1 MKTCINCNKEFEQKT
16 NRGLEQKYCSTN
28 CRMKSYNERKE
39 AKNNEEINRLRQQ
52 AENGLGVQ
60 DANHLQARFNA
71 SNEVNRALPYNFS
84 SNAIEQLEKTY
95 EAKTE
100 AIKWEMKFNQV
111 SKEVEDLRTK
121 NNVLEMQ
128 LETMDDDGED
138 DGGGIMGTIVKNPQ
152 PVIMIIN
159 YIFDKALEFQKLK
172 EISKTQPP
180 KKTA

>member
-16 NRGLEQKYCSTN
+16 NRGLEQRYCSTN

-39 AKNNEEINRLRQQ
+39 AKNNEEIDRLRQQ
-52 AENGLGVQ
+52 AASGLGLQ

-84 SNAIEQLEKTY
+84 GNPIEQLEKTY

-111 SKEVEDLRTK
+111 NKEVEDLRTK

-138 DGGGIMGTIVKNPQ
+138 DGGGLIGTIVKNPQ

-159 YIFDKALEFQKLK
+159 YIFDKALEFKKLK

>member
-1 MKTCINCNKEFEQKT
+1 
-16 NRGLEQKYCSTN
+16 
-28 CRMKSYNERKE
+28 
-39 AKNNEEINRLRQQ
+39 
-52 AENGLGVQ
+52 
-60 DANHLQARFNA
+60 
-71 SNEVNRALPYNFS
+71 
-84 SNAIEQLEKTY
+84 
-95 EAKTE
+95 
-100 AIKWEMKFNQV
+100 MKFNQV
-111 SKEVEDLRTK
+111 NKEVEDLRAK

-138 DGGGIMGTIVKNPQ
+138 DGGDIMGTIVKNPQ